1 MSTGELPSDHV
12 YTVFDIDGVVADV
25 SHRLHHLEPHQRDW
39 FAFHESADRD
49 PVLST
54 GRALAEQ
61 AAIDGDIVWL
71 TGRPAWTRELTQT
84 WLAAAELPVGPLL
97 MREDGDHR
105 PAKIIKLAEVRR
117 LDAEQPGAL
126 ITVVDDDPAV
136 IDTLDEAGFP
146 TLLATWLPR
155 RDPRNDVLAQAQEKF
170 GRA

>member
-1 MSTGELPSDHV
+1 MAGDRN

-25 SHRLHHLEPHQRDW
+25 SHRLHHLEPRQRDW
-39 FAFHESADRD
+39 FAFHEAADRD
-49 PVLST
+49 PVLGT

-61 AAIDGDIVWL
+61 AALDGDIVWL
-71 TGRPAWTRELTQT
+71 TGRPAWSRRLTQT
-84 WLAAAELPVGPLL
+84 WLDAAGLPAGPLL

-105 PAKIIKLAEVRR
+105 PAKYVKLQEIRR
-117 LDAEQPGAL
+117 LGRERAGEL

-136 IDTLDEAGFP
+136 VDTLTAAGFP

-155 RDPRNDVLAQAQEKF
+155 RDPRHDVLADAQEKF